1 MQQMALSALVAT
13 PSSSYSSTLSGLTA
27 RLSQRWH
34 GRRVRSQ
41 VRAQA
46 QAGMKYNKLGD
57 SDLLVS
63 EITLGTVCA

>member
-13 PSSSYSSTLSGLTA
+13 PSSYSSTVLGLTA
-27 RLSQRWH
+27 RRSHRWH
-34 GRRVRSQ
+34 GRRLRSK

-46 QAGMKYNKLGD
+46 EAGMKYNKLGD